1 MFRKSSMIA
10 LAAAAAFGVAMLNPV
25 TAGAKGGMG
34 GGGGGGSKISGGG
47 MKGGGGGAW
56 KGGGGI
62 KGGGIKHPGK
72 HGHGHGHGHGK
83 HAKHAHHHHHHH
95 HKHKKHWHYRYG
107 FGYVSPIVVG
117 SRPVV
122 YSATPTVNRCTC
134 LTKEYT
140 PEGAVLFKD
149 VCTNEAAMNPPVQAS
164 VAPQA
169 EVAR

>member
-1 MFRKSSMIA
+1 MFRKSTMIA

-25 TAGAKGGMG
+25 TADAKGGMG
-34 GGGGGGSKISGGG
+34 GGGGGAKFSGGG
-47 MKGGGGGAW
+47 MKGGGGGAF
-56 KGGGGI
+56 KGNGGGGM
-62 KGGGIKHPGK
+62 KVGHSGKHHGHGGKH
-72 HGHGHGHGHGK
+72 HGHGHK
-83 HAKHAHHHHHHH
+83 HHAHHHHHHH
-95 HKHKKHWHYRYG
+95 KRHWHYRYG
-107 FGYVSPIVVG
+107 YGYVSPIVVG

-149 VCTNEAAMNPPVQAS
+149 VCTNEAAINPPAQAT